1 MSLNVPVTILEHPAD
16 IRLRVQGHSL
26 QSAIL
31 ELLNYILS
39 LMYGNDVKPNLIRT
53 YSIEFSDITD
63 LVPRAINEVIYI
75 SESTGTAGKIRR
87 FSMCGNV
94 AEIEYIGEKISGKKD
109 YGILIKAATYYKLLV
124 SATPPEIE
132 VTLDI

>member
-1 MSLNVPVTILEHPAD
+1 MPVTILEHTAD
-16 IRLRVQGHSL
+16 IRLRARGHSL

-39 LMYGNDVKPNLIRT
+39 MMYGNDVKPDLSRT
-53 YSIEFSDITD
+53 YSIESANITD
-63 LVPRAINEVIYI
+63 LVPMAINEVIYI

-87 FSMCGNV
+87 FSICGNI
-94 AEIEYIGEKISGKKD
+94 AEIEYIGEKLSGKKD
-109 YGILIKAATYYKLLV
+109 YGVLIKAATYYKLFV